1 MRLTPWTI
9 TGPAVAAVLLATA
22 AFLGGPWERAAP
34 EAGLFRP
41 HDAARVASG
50 RELYRQHCA
59 ECHGAEL
66 EGETPDWRSRDEDG
80 FLPGP
85 PHDETGHT
93 WHHPDQVLFDI
104 TKYGLAEAAN
114 LPDYKTRM
122 PAFADLL
129 EDGEI
134 IAIFSFIKSRWPDDI
149 RERHDA
155 MNMRHADGQ

>member
-1 MRLTPWTI
+1 MRLSPLTI
-9 TGPAVAAVLLATA
+9 AGSTLVAALLATA
-22 AFLGGPWERAAP
+22 AFLAEPWGQAQT

-41 HDAARVASG
+41 HDAAKVARG
-50 RELYRQHCA
+50 AELYRQHCA
-59 ECHGAEL
+59 VCHGAEL
-66 EGETPDWRSRDEDG
+66 EGETPDWHSRDEDG

-114 LPDYKTRM
+114 LPDYKSRM